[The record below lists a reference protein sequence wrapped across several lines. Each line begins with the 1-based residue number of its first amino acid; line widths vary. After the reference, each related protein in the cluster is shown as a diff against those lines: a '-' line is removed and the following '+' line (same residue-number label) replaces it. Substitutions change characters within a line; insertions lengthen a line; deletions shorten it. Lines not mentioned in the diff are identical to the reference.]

1 MISVKPLIPEPY
13 IVRSAPRP
21 LCDPIKPGQ
30 ILAWEPDLPT
40 ARELVIVTKVRG
52 DFVWVRNLDDKY
64 GRSYMNDESRV
75 REACWPTRFKDQEP

>member
-1 MISVKPLIPEPY
+1 MILPIIPEAY
-13 IVRSAPRP
+13 IVRDEPRP
-21 LCDPIKPGQ
+21 LHGDIRRGM